1 MLKKYNIP
9 GDTDPITNGCGSGV
23 VGRFPEE
30 ISLWKQYISIS
41 ISFIIIIINLI
52 IIKYQTTIWFN
63 LILRVHTF
71 ESFDRLIYCAQK
83 SNGKLGSVVL
93 LEFIDSMKQL
103 LDPKV
108 CFKVSNAASALK

>member
-1 MLKKYNIP
+1 M
-9 GDTDPITNGCGSGV
+9 
-23 VGRFPEE
+23 
-30 ISLWKQYISIS
+30 
-41 ISFIIIIINLI
+41 
-52 IIKYQTTIWFN
+52 
-63 LILRVHTF
+63 RVHTF